1 MLEQLTNDMIS
12 AMKAQD
18 KQTLSVIR
26 MVKGA
31 IQLEEIN
38 KKKKLENDEIIAIVS
53 KQIKMRKESIEE
65 FKKANRTDLI
75 SQTEAEIVILNKYL
89 PVQLDDEEL
98 SKIVLDVIAKVD
110 AKGAN
115 DMGKIMKELVP
126 LIKGKADMT
135 KVNSIIK
142 EKLSI
147 N

>member
-1 MLEQLTNDMIS
+1 MLEKITNDMIN
-12 AMKAQD
+12 AMKAKD
-18 KQTLSVIR
+18 KETLAVIR

-38 KKKKLENDEIIAIVS
+38 KKKKLEDDDIIAIIS

-65 FKKANRTDLI
+65 FKKADRADLI
-75 SQTEAEIVILNKYL
+75 TQNESEIAILSKYL
-89 PVQLDDEEL
+89 PLQMSDDEL
-98 SKIVLDVIAKVD
+98 STIITDIISKVD

-115 DMGKIMKELVP
+115 DMGKIMKELLP
-126 LIKGKADMT
+126 LIKGKADMG
-135 KVNSIIK
+135 KVNLIIK